1 MMFNRFT
8 QRAAKSITAC
18 SGRGYSLEARIHW
31 YRAHFIRA
39 YT

>member
-8 QRAAKSITAC
+8 TRAKSITAC
-18 SGRGYSLEARIHW
+18 SGRGYSLEARIYR
-31 YRAHFIRA
+31 YRAYSIRA